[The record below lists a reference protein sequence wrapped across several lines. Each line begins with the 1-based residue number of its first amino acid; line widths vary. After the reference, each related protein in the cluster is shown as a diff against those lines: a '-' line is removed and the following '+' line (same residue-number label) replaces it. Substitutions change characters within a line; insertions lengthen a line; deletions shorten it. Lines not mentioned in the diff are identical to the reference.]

1 MSLAIAGM
9 GWVTPL
15 GNGVDAVWESLLR
28 GDEASATAISE
39 QFGDRSYS
47 AFRVPESAVTGL
59 AHPRLRRA
67 SVISRF
73 AATAG
78 LEALQAAGLKV
89 DSQNAG
95 RIALIFAISN
105 GGVIYTKRFYR
116 DVVETGA
123 QSASPLLFPETV
135 FNAPASHLAAIL
147 GVTGTTYTVVGDG
160 AVGLLAI
167 KMAEDVMTD
176 KSLDY
181 CLVVGTEEIDWLLC
195 DAYRRWRL
203 LRSAPPIEPFG
214 KQKRGMILSE
224 GAGAILLAREGTIII
239 ERAHPGGCYGRR
251 AEAEEIL
258 KGILRDLSR
267 VEIDFVISS
276 ANGTFIDQAEQG
288 ALEQVIPNAITYA
301 AKPAL
306 GESVGASG
314 LWQVILGAQ
323 ALRSWGTSAC
333 AARRP
338 SYFVA
343 AFAFTHGSGWRG
355 PGNHLKLWSQS
366 ASSRLATGPSLMLR
380 SHCRARNSRRPPYQF
395 FVTYVKSVVR
405 TQPARNCVQRS
416 GTSRQVNFP
425 SAISSHAALGG

>member
-15 GNGVDAVWESLLR
+15 GNSVDAVWERLLR
-28 GDEASATAISE
+28 GDEASATPISE
-39 QFGDRSYS
+39 QLADRSYS

-78 LEALQAAGLKV
+78 LEALQTAGVKV

-167 KMAEDVMTD
+167 KMAEDVMMD

-224 GAGAILLAREGTIII
+224 GAGAIVLACLPRRSAAEAGEGSITI
-239 ERAHPGGCYGRR
+239 ECAHPGGCYGKR

-258 KGILRDLSR
+258 KRIVRDLSQ
-267 VEIDFVISS
+267 VEVDFVISS

-288 ALEQVIPNAITYA
+288 ALEQVIPDAVTYA
-301 AKPAL
+301 AKPAV

-314 LWQVILGAQ
+314 LWQVILGVQ
-323 ALRSWGTSAC
+323 ALR
-333 AARRP
+333 
-338 SYFVA
+338 
-343 AFAFTHGSGWRG
+343 HGE
-355 PGNHLKLWSQS
+355 L
-366 ASSRLATGPSLMLR
+366 
-380 SHCRARNSRRPPYQF
+380 PP
-395 FVTYVKSVVR
+395 VLH
-405 TQPARNCVQRS
+405 AD
-416 GTSRQVNFP
+416 
-425 SAISSHAALGG
+425 SAISLRLARSRMTVAGARRAIILNSGVNQQVAGLRLALR

>member
-9 GWVTPL
+9 GCVTPL
-15 GNGVDAVWESLLR
+15 GNGVDTVWQRLLL
-28 GDEASATAISE
+28 GHEAAATAISE

-47 AFRVPESAVTGL
+47 VFRVPESALSGL

-73 AATAG
+73 AAAAG
-78 LEALQAAGLKV
+78 LEALQAAGV
-89 DSQNAG
+89 RVNSQNE

-116 DVVETGA
+116 DVVEAGA

-147 GVTGTTYTVVGDG
+147 GVTGATYTIVGDG
-160 AVGLLAI
+160 AVGLLAV

-181 CLVVGTEEIDWLLC
+181 CLVVGTEEVDWLLC

-203 LRSAPPIEPFG
+203 LRSAPPIEPFSR
-214 KQKRGMILSE
+214 QKRGMILSE
-224 GAGAILLAREGTIII
+224 GAGAILLGREGPITI
-239 ERAHPGGCYGRR
+239 ERAHSGGCYGKR

-258 KGILRDLSR
+258 RGILRDLNR
-267 VEIDFVISS
+267 TGIDLVISS

-288 ALEQVIPNAITYA
+288 ALEQMIPGTTAYT

-306 GESVGASG
+306 GEGVGASG

-323 ALRSWGTSAC
+323 ALRYGELPPVLHADPSISLRLSLSRMALTG
-333 AARRP
+333 ARRVIILNCGLNQQ
-338 SYFVA
+338 VA
-343 AFAFTHGSGWRG
+343 G
-355 PGNHLKLWSQS
+355 L
-366 ASSRLATGPSLMLR
+366 RLAIR
-380 SHCRARNSRRPPYQF
+380 
-395 FVTYVKSVVR
+395 
-405 TQPARNCVQRS
+405 
-416 GTSRQVNFP
+416 
-425 SAISSHAALGG
+425 

>member
-15 GNGVDAVWESLLR
+15 GSGADAVWERLLR
-28 GDEASATAISE
+28 GEEASATPISE
-39 QFGDRSYS
+39 QFSNRAYS
-47 AFRVPESAVTGL
+47 AFRVPESALTGL

-67 SVISRF
+67 SLISRF
-73 AATAG
+73 AAAAG
-78 LEALQAAGLKV
+78 LEALQAGGVKV

-123 QSASPLLFPETV
+123 QAASPLLFPETV

-176 KSLDY
+176 ESLDY
-181 CLVVGTEEIDWLLC
+181 CLVVGTEEIDWMLC

-203 LRSAPPIEPFG
+203 LRLAPPIEPFS
-214 KQKRGMILSE
+214 KQKRGMILGE
-224 GAGAILLAREGTIII
+224 GAGAIVLTRLSCRSAVKAEGRPITI
-239 ERAHPGGCYGRR
+239 ERVHPGGCYEKR
-251 AEAEEIL
+251 ADAEKIL
-258 KGILRDLSR
+258 ARILRELT
-267 VEIDFVISS
+267 ETQADFVISS
-276 ANGTFIDQAEQG
+276 ANGTFIDQSERE
-288 ALEQVIPNAITYA
+288 ALEQVIPNAITYT

-323 ALRSWGTSAC
+323 ALRNGELPPVLHADPNISLRLSFSRVPVSGAHRAIILS
-333 AARRP
+333 
-338 SYFVA
+338 SGLNQQVA
-343 AFAFTHGSGWRG
+343 G
-355 PGNHLKLWSQS
+355 LQ
-366 ASSRLATGPSLMLR
+366 LAV
-380 SHCRARNSRRPPYQF
+380 A
-395 FVTYVKSVVR
+395 
-405 TQPARNCVQRS
+405 
-416 GTSRQVNFP
+416 
-425 SAISSHAALGG
+425 

>member
-15 GNGVDAVWESLLR
+15 GNGVDAVWERLLH
-28 GDEASATAISE
+28 GDEASATPISE

-47 AFRVPESAVTGL
+47 AFRVPESALTGL

-67 SVISRF
+67 SLISRF
-73 AATAG
+73 AAAAG
-78 LEALQAAGLKV
+78 LEALQAAGVKV
-89 DSQNAG
+89 DSQNAR

-147 GVTGTTYTVVGDG
+147 GITETTYTVVGDG
-160 AVGLLAI
+160 AVGILAI
-167 KMAEDVMTD
+167 KMAEDVMANT
-176 KSLDY
+176 SLDY

-203 LRSAPPIEPFG
+203 LRSAPPIQPFS

-224 GAGAILLAREGTIII
+224 GAGAILLARLLRRSAAEAEGGPITI
-239 ERAHPGGCYGRR
+239 ERVHPGGCYGKR

-258 KGILRDLSR
+258 MRILRDLS
-267 VEIDFVISS
+267 ETENEFVISS

-288 ALEQVIPNAITYA
+288 ALEQVIPDAIAYT

-314 LWQVILGAQ
+314 VWQVIIGTQ
-323 ALRSWGTSAC
+323 ALRYGELPSVLHAD
-333 AARRP
+333 AAIPLRLSLSRM
-338 SYFVA
+338 SVA
-343 AFAFTHGSGWRG
+343 GAHRAIILSSGVNQQVAG
-355 PGNHLKLWSQS
+355 L
-366 ASSRLATGPSLMLR
+366 RLAI
-380 SHCRARNSRRPPYQF
+380 Q
-395 FVTYVKSVVR
+395 
-405 TQPARNCVQRS
+405 
-416 GTSRQVNFP
+416 
-425 SAISSHAALGG
+425 